1 MRRLTTLLLAAVFC
15 LSLTACGPRDHNMLA
30 GSVIGAGVGTVGAA
44 VVDGHPLVGAL
55 VGAGA
60 GALIGSSVDHHSSSY
75 RPAPSRPLR
84 PAPPKA
90 HRPSHPRPGHGMPP
104 RHGHR

>member
-1 MRRLTTLLLAAVFC
+1 MRRLLALLLAAVTC
-15 LSLTACGPRDHNMLA
+15 LSLTACGPRDHSILA
-30 GSVIGAGVGTVGAA
+30 STAVGAGIGTVGAA

-60 GALIGSSVDHHSSSY
+60 GALIGSTIETRTTRYYHA
-75 RPAPSRPLR
+75 PAPHPRPHQ
-84 PAPPKA
+84 A
-90 HRPSHPRPGHGMPP
+90 HRPGRGMPP